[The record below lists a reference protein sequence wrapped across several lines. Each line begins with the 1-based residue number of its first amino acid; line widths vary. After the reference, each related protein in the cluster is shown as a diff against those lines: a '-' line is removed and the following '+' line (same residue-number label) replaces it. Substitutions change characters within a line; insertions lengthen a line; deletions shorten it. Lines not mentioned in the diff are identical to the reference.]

1 MNFRFMVCVFLLGG
15 STTLALC
22 QEQQK
27 QPQANRPSQFGNGV
41 SGAPSVNRWE
51 PPLRA
56 TLDRTDRERVAE
68 ERLRKQSEWLRKQ
81 SKDLLD
87 IIKILYNGREA
98 ELKELEEAQ
107 ATMTPKDQ
115 MERRIAL
122 IKATLLEQPA
132 K

>member
-27 QPQANRPSQFGNGV
+27 QPQANRPSQFEN
-41 SGAPSVNRWE
+41 E

-115 MERRIAL
+115 MEHRIAL
-122 IKATLLEQPA
+122 IKATLSEKAA